1 MLQNNFFRYP
11 CEVRTCSVPAETCLR
26 RNRKNQEGGGKRGR
40 RKTSSRPSSSLTSPT
55 PAINPPRG
63 SYNSNTEI
71 QNGQVSS
78 TVLDYPNRSTWRY
91 DNFSDN
97 SNYSNSLYSNR
108 ADPVIN
114 SEGSI
119 PHSPTPTLPR
129 FSFFKTPFSPSTN
142 PFSTHYSQN
151 GYLRDD
157 YYSSSNYYYTPS
169 IFQNPA
175 TPHLNH
181 YAGQF
186 SNYPSYSISNPFDDA
201 YTNNTLPFSEIDTY
215 QLKNPK
221 QKVVDVSYTDN
232 KECFQDPEIGGVS
245 IALQHGSV
253 LFECAKH
260 ELHATTA
267 LKTPNRLSPTRISL
281 VFYQHR
287 GLNKAQHGLDEY
299 TEKMKRKL
307 ETSGQ
312 SDLEKSDLAEPDPRL
327 ECSFGSLKGDRDF
340 WPRAPTLPTVS
351 LTTMFP
357 MYPCIVTGPF
367 QEQLS
372 STLGDKP

>member
-1 MLQNNFFRYP
+1 M
-11 CEVRTCSVPAETCLR
+11 RTCSVPADTCLR

-40 RKTSSRPSSSLTSPT
+40 RKGSSSTPSSPSVKSASVLNSPKE
-55 PAINPPRG
+55 I
-63 SYNSNTEI
+63 YNSNAEI
-71 QNGQVSS
+71 QNGDVSS

-97 SNYSNSLYSNR
+97 SNSLYSNR
-108 ADPVIN
+108 AEPVMN
-114 SEGSI
+114 STGSF
-119 PHSPTPTLPR
+119 PYNSTPTLPR

-142 PFSTHYSQN
+142 PFSNHYSQN
-151 GYLRDD
+151 GYLRDE
-157 YYSSSNYYYTPS
+157 YYSSPNYYYTPS
-169 IFQNPA
+169 IFQSPA
-175 TPHLNH
+175 APHLSH
-181 YAGQF
+181 YAARF
-186 SNYPSYSISNPFDDA
+186 SNYPSYGISNPFDDA
-201 YTNNTLPFSEIDTY
+201 YSNNTLPFGDIDTY
-215 QLKNPK
+215 QLKNSK
-221 QKVVDVSYTDN
+221 QKVVDISYTDN
-232 KECFQDPEIGGVS
+232 KECFQDPEIGGVA

-267 LKTPNRLSPTRISL
+267 LKKPNRLSPTRISL

-287 GLNKAQHGLDEY
+287 SLNKAQHGLDEY

-312 SDLEKSDLAEPDPRL
+312 SDLDKSDLADSDPRL
-327 ECSFGSLKGDRDF
+327 DCSFGSLRGDRDF
-340 WPRAPTLPTVS
+340 WPRASTLPTVS

-372 STLGDKP
+372 CTLGGRP